1 MNDGRKRMKNERWKV
16 HISLISI
23 IVAAVLI
30 GACYYYISE
39 QKQLQNA
46 GGVLVDAG
54 QGAAYGC

>member
-1 MNDGRKRMKNERWKV
+1 MKNERWKV
-16 HISLISI
+16 HICLISI

-46 GGVLVDAG
+46 GGVLVDVG
-54 QGAAYGC
+54 QGVVYGS

>member
-1 MNDGRKRMKNERWKV
+1 MKNERWKV
-16 HISLISI
+16 HICLISI